1 MTTRQIYH
9 YETSRTATVKQIE
22 DDIEQNTEDA
32 LTQQNWLKEC
42 IKHSN
47 NKTIQDAQS
56 NIDIQEMEVVTKTLE
71 WCELGEWAQKN
82 DKTIE
87 EGRRIVQRRTELEEM
102 INTAKTNA
110 LEFTA
115 VLKSAI
121 EQSGISV
128 LVQIQHEIDTYKDKA
143 SKLQEDL
150 ITLRHAIEEMKEE
163 NRKDYGKFIQPGNIP
178 PIRY

>member
-1 MTTRQIYH
+1 M
-9 YETSRTATVKQIE
+9 
-22 DDIEQNTEDA
+22 
-32 LTQQNWLKEC
+32 
-42 IKHSN
+42 
-47 NKTIQDAQS
+47 
-56 NIDIQEMEVVTKTLE
+56 
-71 WCELGEWAQKN
+71 GEWAQKN

-150 ITLRHAIEEMKEE
+150 IRLRHAIAEMKEE
-163 NRKDYGKFIQPGNIP
+163 KREDYGKFIQPGNIP

>member
-1 MTTRQIYH
+1 MPSRQIYH
-9 YETSRTATVKQIE
+9 YATSRTATVKQIE
-22 DDIEQNTEDA
+22 DDIEENTEDA
-32 LTQQNWLKEC
+32 LAKQKWLKEC
-42 IKHSN
+42 IKHSG

-71 WCELGEWAQKN
+71 WRELGEWAQNN
-82 DKTIE
+82 DYTIE
-87 EGRRIVQRRTELEEM
+87 KGRWIVQRRRELEEM

-115 VLKSAI
+115 ALKSAI

-150 ITLRHAIEEMKEE
+150 ITLRHAIAEMKEE
-163 NRKDYGKFIQPGNIP
+163 KREDYGKFIQPGNIP